1 MLRFIQHNLTSIKG
15 VEIFPMLSLLIF
27 VLFFAV
33 VLTRVIRMSKS
44 EVVELGEIPLSDDDS
59 IIKDR

>member
-1 MLRFIQHNLTSIKG
+1 MLRFIRHNLTSIKG

-33 VLTRVIRMSKS
+33 VITRVIRMSKS
-44 EVVELGEIPLSDDDS
+44 EVIELGEIPLLEDDS
-59 IIKDR
+59 KIKDR

>member
-33 VLTRVIRMSKS
+33 VITRVIRMSKT
-44 EVVELGEIPLSDDDS
+44 EVIELSEIPLLEDEFNT
-59 IIKDR
+59 KDR